1 MTELAIRSRS
11 IRAGAARALMGLAAA
26 LVLCG
31 TAVAAEEAAGHEEA
45 GHEEGHGVDWQ
56 SWMAGNEV
64 TNTASLQRGAAN
76 FVNYCLG
83 CHSLK
88 YMRYERMAK
97 DLNIPA
103 AQLTANL
110 IPTGARPTDYML
122 SSFPHAEGEAWF
134 GRAPPDLSLVARYR
148 GSDWVYRFLKGF
160 YVDATRPSGTNNLVL
175 DGAAMPAVLSDLE
188 GVKSPVLGAA
198 AEGHAGKVVERFDVV
213 APGRLKPEE
222 FDAFVRDTVNFLD
235 YAGDPAQVQRRS
247 IGLWVVLFLLVFT
260 AFAWMLKKEYWK
272 DVH

>member
-11 IRAGAARALMGLAAA
+11 IRASMARALLGLAVG

-31 TAVAAEEAAGHEEA
+31 AAAAAEEAAEHE
-45 GHEEGHGVDWQ
+45 GGHGESGVAWQ
-56 SWMAGNEV
+56 SWSAGNEV

-97 DLNIPA
+97 DLGIPA
-103 AQLTANL
+103 AQLTTNL
-110 IPTGARPTDYML
+110 IPTSAKPTDYML

-148 GSDWVYRFLKGF
+148 GSDWVYKFLKGF
-160 YVDATRPSGTNNLVL
+160 YVDASRPSGTNNLIL

-188 GVKSPVLGAA
+188 GVKTAVLGAA
-198 AEGHAGKVVERFDVV
+198 AEGHAGKVVERFDFVTQ
-213 APGRLKPEE
+213 GRMKPEE

-235 YAGDPAQVQRRS
+235 YVGDPAQVQRRS
-247 IGLWVVLFLLVFT
+247 IGLWAVLFLLVFT
-260 AFAWMLKKEYWK
+260 AFAWMLKNEYWK

>member
-88 YMRYERMAK
+88 YMRYSRMGEDLEIAPSLLQETLLPPGAK
-97 DLNIPA
+97 S
-103 AQLTANL
+103 
-110 IPTGARPTDYML
+110 TDYIK
-122 SSFPHAEGEAWF
+122 SSFPAADAEAWF
-134 GRAPPDLSLVARYR
+134 GKSPPDLSLVARAR
-148 GSDWVYRFLKGF
+148 GADWVY
-160 YVDATRPSGTNNLVL
+160 
-175 DGAAMPAVLSDLE
+175 
-188 GVKSPVLGAA
+188 
-198 AEGHAGKVVERFDVV
+198 
-213 APGRLKPEE
+213 
-222 FDAFVRDTVNFLD
+222 
-235 YAGDPAQVQRRS
+235 
-247 IGLWVVLFLLVFT
+247 
-260 AFAWMLKKEYWK
+260 
-272 DVH
+272 

>member
-11 IRAGAARALMGLAAA
+11 IRALAARALMGFAAA
-26 LVLCG
+26 FVLCG
-31 TAVAAEEAAGHEEA
+31 TAAAAEDAAEHE
-45 GHEEGHGVDWQ
+45 GGHGSGVAWQ

-103 AQLTANL
+103 AQLTTNL

-122 SSFPHAEGEAWF
+122 SSFPHAEGEA
-134 GRAPPDLSLVARYR
+134 
-148 GSDWVYRFLKGF
+148 
-160 YVDATRPSGTNNLVL
+160 
-175 DGAAMPAVLSDLE
+175 
-188 GVKSPVLGAA
+188 
-198 AEGHAGKVVERFDVV
+198 
-213 APGRLKPEE
+213 
-222 FDAFVRDTVNFLD
+222 
-235 YAGDPAQVQRRS
+235 
-247 IGLWVVLFLLVFT
+247 
-260 AFAWMLKKEYWK
+260 
-272 DVH
+272 

>member
-11 IRAGAARALMGLAAA
+11 IRVIAARALMGFAAA
-26 LVLCG
+26 FVLCG
-31 TAVAAEEAAGHEEA
+31 TAAAAEEAAEHE
-45 GHEEGHGVDWQ
+45 GGHGSGVAWE
-56 SWMAGNEV
+56 SWSAGNEV
-64 TNTASLQRGAAN
+64 TNTASLQRGATN

-88 YMRYERMAK
+88 YMRYERMGR
-97 DLNIPA
+97 DLDIPM

-110 IPTGARPTDYML
+110 IPTGARATDYMI
-122 SSFPHAEGEAWF
+122 SSFPHAEAEAWF

-160 YVDATRPSGTNNLVL
+160 YVDATRPIGTNNLVL

-188 GVKSPVLGAA
+188 GVKSAVLGAP
-198 AEGHAGKVVERFDVV
+198 AEGHAGKVVERFDMV
-213 APGRLKPEE
+213 APGRMKPEE
-222 FDAFVRDTVNFLD
+222 FDAFVRDAVNFLD